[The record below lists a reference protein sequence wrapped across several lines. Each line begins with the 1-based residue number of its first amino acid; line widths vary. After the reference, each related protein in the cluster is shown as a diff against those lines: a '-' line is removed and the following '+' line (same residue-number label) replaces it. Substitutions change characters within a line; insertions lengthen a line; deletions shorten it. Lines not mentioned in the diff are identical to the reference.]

1 MEDRQLN
8 RYLYS
13 DRSIGTLEAVKDPEF
28 SVTPSFLIFQACS
41 RVSYYYYGLR
51 AIVVGDTGT
60 LYITS
65 YF

>member
-1 MEDRQLN
+1 MEDGQLN

-13 DRSIGTLEAVKDPEF
+13 DRSIGVLEAVKDPEF

-41 RVSYYYYGLR
+41 CVSYYYGLR

-60 LYITS
+60 LYITF